1 MSKSE
6 NNKREQQIYRVTLV
20 GSLGNLI
27 LLVFKFVS
35 GILGHS
41 AAMIADAI
49 HSLSDF
55 ITDVIVV
62 VFVKISSKPNDLD
75 HKYGHGKYETLA
87 TAIIGIILCCVG
99 IGILWNS
106 AKSILFVMQGGILPQ
121 PKIIALVAALLSI
134 VVKEIL
140 YHYTVSVGKK
150 VNSQTVI
157 ANAWHHR
164 SDSFSSIGTLIGIGG
179 AILLGEKWSI
189 LDPIAAMIVS
199 LFIVK
204 VAFKLLKPAIEELTD
219 VSLPQ
224 STEKQIE
231 EILISYPDVAQPHN
245 LRTRK
250 IGNYSAVEVHIRMDG
265 NLTVSQSHD
274 ITKSMEQQI
283 TELLGGNAYITIHV
297 EPKK

>member
-1 MSKSE
+1 MSEKSK
-6 NNKREQQIYRVTLV
+6 NREHQIYRVTLV
-20 GSLGNLI
+20 GSIGNLI
-27 LLVFKFVS
+27 LVIFKFIS

-41 AAMIADAI
+41 AAMIADAV

-55 ITDVIVV
+55 VTDIIVV
-62 VFVKISSKPNDLD
+62 LLVKISSKPNDID

-87 TAIIGIILCCVG
+87 TAIIGIILLCVG
-99 IGILWNS
+99 VGILWNGV
-106 AKSILFVMQGGILPQ
+106 KSIWYVINGGILPQ
-121 PKIIALVAALLSI
+121 PKMIALIAAVLSI
-134 VVKEIL
+134 VIKEIL
-140 YHYTVSVGKK
+140 YRFTVIVGKR
-150 VNSQTVI
+150 VNSQTII

-164 SDSFSSIGTLIGIGG
+164 SDAFSSIGTLLGIGG

-189 LDPIAAMIVS
+189 LDPIAAVVVS
-199 LFIVK
+199 VFIIK
-204 VAFKLLKPAIEELTD
+204 VSIQLLKPALEELTD

-224 STEKQIE
+224 STEKEIE
-231 EILISYPDVAQPHN
+231 KILISYPDVVEPHN

-274 ITKSMEQQI
+274 MTKSLEQQI
-283 TELLGGNAYITIHV
+283 SKLLGGNAYITIHV